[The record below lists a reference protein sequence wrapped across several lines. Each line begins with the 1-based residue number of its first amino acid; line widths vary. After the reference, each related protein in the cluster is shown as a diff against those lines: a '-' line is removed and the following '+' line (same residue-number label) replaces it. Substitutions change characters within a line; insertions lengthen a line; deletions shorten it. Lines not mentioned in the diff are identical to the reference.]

1 MGSGARNIIM
11 LHFSNFLK
19 NKIVL
24 PCKHLSALYK
34 KKKKRHSDL
43 VYLWRCL
50 SIEANIW
57 KTWLHECWAFQCD
70 ESKSIC
76 PGSVSWSSPSPKCH
90 SWGWPSSNKTSDA
103 VLPLTQRAAWEVG
116 KHPEL
121 KVEYSSMNQR
131 RFAEESPSSVQDLC
145 ACVCSQ
151 EAACF

>member
-34 KKKKRHSDL
+34 KKKKGILIWCIYGGVCQLKPTFERPDFMNAGHFS
-43 VYLWRCL
+43 VMRARA
-50 SIEANIW
+50 SVQAQSAEALQVPNA
-57 KTWLHECWAFQCD
+57 T
-70 ESKSIC
+70 
-76 PGSVSWSSPSPKCH
+76 P
-90 SWGWPSSNKTSDA
+90 WGWPSSNKTSDA

-121 KVEYSSMNQR
+121 KVEHSSMNQR